1 MDKFLDVLQEKLGPI
16 AYKLNANR
24 YLSAI
29 KEGFFGA
36 MSLLIIGSMF
46 LLFANLPIPGYADF
60 MAGIFGANWTDF
72 FMVPYNMT
80 MNIMTI
86 FVMIGIAKDLC
97 KTYEL
102 DDLAGIIY
110 SLVGFLI
117 LTPSILSTDNA
128 AGIPMGNLSAS
139 GLFLGMISTVFVVEI
154 MRFIMARGWT
164 IKMPDS
170 VPANVAKSFD
180 ALVPGLVVILIFD
193 ILKLIFAITPYVTA
207 QSFIFQIIQAP
218 LTSIGATLPATIIV
232 IILETLLFSFGLHG
246 PNIIGAVMQPIWLTL
261 TAENASAFAA
271 GQPLPNIVNYQFYAN
286 FIKIGGCGAT
296 FGLALLCLF
305 AAKSAQFK
313 TLGKLAIGPAIF
325 NINEPLIFGMPIVL
339 NPILMIPFIIAPVV
353 MTILTYVVMNIGLVP
368 LTNGVNIPW
377 TTPPIISGFLIS
389 GWQGAVWQVVEMGLS
404 TVIFFPFFKLEDN
417 KAYQIEM
424 GQITSDE
431 SGNAIAE

>member
-1 MDKFLDVLQEKLGPI
+1 MDKFLEFLEGKLGPI

-46 LLFANLPIPGYADF
+46 LLVANLPIPGYADF
-60 MAGIFGANWTDF
+60 MAGVFGADWTQF
-72 FMVPYNMT
+72 FMVPFDMT

-86 FVMIGIAKDLC
+86 FVMIGMAKDLC
-97 KTYEL
+97 KTYGI
-102 DDLAGIIY
+102 DDVAGIIY
-110 SLVGFLI
+110 ALVGFLI

-139 GLFLGMISTVFVVEI
+139 GLFLGMMSTVLAVEI
-154 MRFIMARGWT
+154 VRFVLGRGWT

-170 VPANVAKSFD
+170 VPANVARSFD
-180 ALVPGLVVILIFD
+180 ALIPGLFVILVFD
-193 ILKLIFAITPYVTA
+193 ILKLIFAMTSFETA
-207 QSFIFQIIQAP
+207 QAFIFEIIQAP
-218 LTSIGATLPATIIV
+218 LTSIGATLPATILV
-232 IILETLLFSFGLHG
+232 VILETLLFSFGLHG
-246 PNIIGAVMQPIWLTL
+246 PNILGAVMNPIWLTL
-261 TAENASAFAA
+261 TAENASAYAA
-271 GQPLPNIVNYQFYAN
+271 GEVLPNIVNAQFYAN
-286 FIKIGGCGAT
+286 FIKIGGAGAT

-305 AAKSAQFK
+305 VAKSSQFK

-339 NPILMIPFIIAPVV
+339 NPILMIPFIVSPVV
-353 MTILTYVVMNIGLVP
+353 MTTLTYILMNIGLIP

-389 GWQGAVWQVVEMGLS
+389 GWQGAVWQVIEMGLS
-404 TVIFFPFFKLEDN
+404 ALIFYPFFKLEDN

-424 GQITSDE
+424 GQIEADE
-431 SGNAIAE
+431 SGNVVA